1 MRSAENVL
9 GVIRERGRQ
18 GLPLEDIYRQLYNP
32 NLYLLAYE
40 NLRNNK
46 GALTAGVVP
55 KDTLDGM
62 SMKRIQRVIDAL
74 RAEEYRWKPAR
85 RVYIPKK
92 SGKLRPLG
100 MPTGG
105 DKLLQEVMRLI
116 LEAYYEP
123 QFSNRSHAYR
133 PGRGCHTA
141 LANVHGVWT
150 GTTWFIEGDISQCF
164 DRLDHGVLMTM
175 LGEKLHDNRF
185 LRLVATMLKA
195 GYLEEWRW
203 NATYSGTPQGGVISP
218 ILSNIYLDRLDTYV
232 EQILI
237 PQNTRGE
244 KRRDNPEYTH
254 IGHELWKAKRAG
266 DTQRIKELR
275 QRQRLIPCRQPD
287 DPNYRRLRYV
297 RYADDFL
304 LGYVGPKKEAD
315 EIKEQLGQFLQET
328 LKLELSEEK
337 TFITHARTQHARF
350 LGYEVGVQQVN
361 DKIVGPKRARCVNG
375 VVELRVPTDVI
386 SGKCVKY
393 MKDGKP
399 THRPYLLND
408 SIYAIMTQYQAEYRG
423 VVQYYAYAR
432 NVGALSRLHNV
443 MKESLLKTLSAKLK
457 CHVTEVKRRYKAKTD
472 VEGREYACL
481 QVTVERE
488 NKPPLVARFGGIPL
502 RRQTVTP
509 KTVIHDLMVFA
520 WNKRT
525 DILDRL
531 LADQCE
537 VCGHKGD
544 CEVHHVRKMSN
555 LHKLGQREKPEWVK
569 RMIAM
574 RRKTLVV
581 CQPCHLAIHA
591 GKRASR
597 ERSKVTGEPDA
608 LKGARPVRGRGD
620 GKGAA

>member
-1 MRSAENVL
+1 MRSVENVL
-9 GVIRERGRQ
+9 GVIRERGRK

-40 NLRNNK
+40 NLRTNK

-55 KDTLDGM
+55 RDTLDGM
-62 SMKRIQRVIDAL
+62 STRRVQRIIDAL

-123 QFSNRSHAYR
+123 QFSDLSHAYR

-141 LANVHGVWT
+141 LAYVHGVWT

-164 DRLDHGVLMTM
+164 DRLDHGVLMAI
-175 LGEKLHDNRF
+175 LGEKLHDHRF
-185 LRLVATMLKA
+185 LRLIATMLKA

-218 ILSNIYLDRLDTYV
+218 TLSNIYLDRLDALV
-232 EQILI
+232 EQTLI
-237 PQNTRGE
+237 PQNTRGD
-244 KRRDNPEYTH
+244 RRRYNPEYAR
-254 IGHELWKAKRAG
+254 IDRELRKARKNGA
-266 DTQRIKELR
+266 TQWIKELR
-275 QRQRLIPCRQPD
+275 QQQRQIPSRVPD
-287 DPNYRRLRYV
+287 DPEYRRLRYV

-304 LGYVGPKKEAD
+304 LGFVGPKKEAD
-315 EIKEQLGQFLQET
+315 GIKEQLGQFLQET

-337 TFITHARTQHARF
+337 TLITHARTQQARF
-350 LGYEVGVQQVN
+350 LGYDVGVQQAN
-361 DKIVGPKRARCVNG
+361 DKIARKARSVNG
-375 VVELRVPTDVI
+375 TIELRVPSDVI
-386 SGKCVKY
+386 PDKCNQY
-393 MKDGKP
+393 MKGGKP
-399 THRPYLLND
+399 THRGYMIHD
-408 SIYAIMTQYQAEYRG
+408 SVYAIMTQYQAEYRG
-423 VVQYYAYAR
+423 VVSYYAYAT
-432 NVGALSRLHNV
+432 NVAALARLHLV
-443 MKESLLKTLSAKLK
+443 MRESLLKTLSAKLK
-457 CHVTEVKRRYKAKTD
+457 CHVSAATKKFAAKTVVD
-472 VEGREYACL
+472 GREYTCL
-481 QVTVERE
+481 QVTVPRE
-488 NKPPLVARFGGIPL
+488 DKPPLVARFGGIPL
-502 RRQTVTP
+502 RRKTLTPNTVMY
-509 KTVIHDLMVFA
+509 DLMVFA

-525 DILDRL
+525 DILDRM

-537 VCGHKGD
+537 ICGRKGD
-544 CEVHHVRKMSN
+544 CEVHHVRKLSN
-555 LHKLGQREKPEWVK
+555 LHKLGRREKPWWAK

-581 CQPCHLAIHA
+581 CVSCHKDIHA
-591 GKRASR
+591 GRQTTR
-597 ERSKVTGEPDA
+597 EILEVTGEPYDA
-608 LKGARPVRGRGD
+608 KVSRTVRGGAD